1 MPTLDLLCRVEY
13 CIREF
18 ALLTINDTMIVLF
31 HDCCYSTRAE
41 RDPNKRPL
49 YALLINEKQTTANS
63 ALLSSVIINKRQ
75 RQQITTKLQ
84 KDYKTL
90 LLDKVDIILNKRC
103 SCPLNKFE
111 IWSQQHWNCLIIWV
125 ANMDQTTRSD
135 KPRVWAELHSR

>member
-1 MPTLDLLCRVEY
+1 MHPWLRDLTQFSYLPQQHVISLIIGYSRYWTLLRRVEY

-75 RQQITTKLQ
+75 RQQIAAKLQ

-90 LLDKVDIILNKRC
+90 LLDIILNKRC
-103 SCPLNKFE
+103 SCPLKRGHN
-111 IWSQQHWNCLIIWV
+111 N
-125 ANMDQTTRSD
+125 
-135 KPRVWAELHSR
+135 AETV